1 MISAKYRMIAIDLD
15 GTLLSPE
22 GKVTDRSKA
31 AVHAALKAGLLVC
44 FATGRNWTESR
55 TVLEAVEHYDTAVF
69 VGGAMVID
77 TRKDVTLHRTMM
89 QPPLAAEV
97 CQVLEDSGH
106 AVLALQ
112 DTGTAGVD
120 YLITADVDLN
130 DATAHWMTVTAAKVH
145 RIASLGAYP
154 HPHTIRVGIVAD
166 PKDVEREQAALAER
180 FGERIVM
187 QAIRVPQ
194 AGVDVLE
201 IFDPAVNKWEG
212 VQHVARAHGIT
223 PEQIVAI
230 GDDLNDLPMI
240 AQAGLGVAMGNARP
254 EVLAVAKKVIGH
266 NRDEGLAQ
274 FLEELVAEHLV
285 QPLDESPEEAAA

>member
-1 MISAKYRMIAIDLD
+1 MIAIDLD
-15 GTLLSPE
+15 GTLLSPD
-22 GKVTDRSKA
+22 GKVTDRCKA
-31 AVHAALKAGLLVC
+31 AVHGALRAGLLVC

-69 VGGAMVID
+69 VGGAMVVD
-77 TRKDVTLHRTMM
+77 TKKDVTLHRTMM
-89 QPPLAAEV
+89 QPDLAAEV
-97 CQVLEDSGH
+97 CRMLEGSGH

-130 DATAHWMTVTAAKVH
+130 DATSHWMTVTAAKVH
-145 RIASLGAYP
+145 RVACLGDYP

-166 PKDVEREQAALAER
+166 PTDVEREQAALAAT

-212 VQHVARAHGIT
+212 ILHVARAHDIA
-223 PEQIVAI
+223 PEAIVAI
-230 GDDLNDLPMI
+230 GDDVNDLPMI

-254 EVLAVAKKVIGH
+254 EVQAVAKRVIGH

-274 FLEELVAEHLV
+274 FLEELVAEHV
-285 QPLDESPEEAAA
+285 VEPLDEHEEAVA